1 MLSRTWI
8 IKTQIH
14 AVTVRGVCLP
24 ATWLGLSQRW
34 NISRLFYGFCRT
46 VEPQEHSPVLPASS
60 TPPPASSSSLEFL
73 GSFLLPP
80 HLLCHLLSLLLFPKN
95 CWKENQALHLVL
107 GREPKTNKKKI
118 HLHLMSQRHRQTFF
132 LLSLWLLSNGD
143 FGWDLSLVGFWTMTQ
158 QILRASE
165 VVFVAGGTHREFSGE
180 NCCRVCCQK
189 IWNIPHSGQ
198 TNTKNTLLH
207 RESSENDYG
216 AEGEQCFSR
225 ISWWWSHKVTERI
238 QLRTIWDSSRG
249 SSQ

>member
-73 GSFLLPP
+73 GSFLLPL

-95 CWKENQALHLVL
+95 CSKENQALHLVL
-107 GREPKTNKKKI
+107 GREPKNKQKKFI
-118 HLHLMSQRHRQTFF
+118 FIWCHRDTDRLFFSSLCGCCLMEIWLRLETGWILNDDSADSESEWGRLRSWRNSQGVLWRELLQSLLPKNLKHSSQRPNKYKEYTITPREQWKW
-132 LLSLWLLSNGD
+132 LWSG
-143 FGWDLSLVGFWTMTQ
+143 GRT
-158 QILRASE
+158 
-165 VVFVAGGTHREFSGE
+165 VFVQ
-180 NCCRVCCQK
+180 N
-189 IWNIPHSGQ
+189 
-198 TNTKNTLLH
+198 
-207 RESSENDYG
+207 
-216 AEGEQCFSR
+216 
-225 ISWWWSHKVTERI
+225 
-238 QLRTIWDSSRG
+238 QLMMKS
-249 SSQ
+249 